1 MASDALLALPQPF
14 TPADAARGGVTR
26 GQLVHA
32 VQVGVV
38 ERLARGLYAV
48 VGWEC
53 LDLRE
58 RQVSLAHAAYR
69 ACGGAVISHS
79 SAAALWGL
87 PHPRRPALRATLTL
101 LADRRTS
108 PAASWMHL
116 HRASLDIMD
125 VVERDGL
132 LVTAPHRT
140 VADCLRSMAPGDG
153 LAVADAALH
162 AQQVGRAEIVG
173 AVRRQSGWPGSRRAA
188 RWLPVLDG
196 RRESWLESLSVVA
209 LARFGIE
216 SAEPQVEIYDARG
229 LVGRVDS
236 FWELWGVVGEADG
249 VGKYL
254 GAFDPGGP
262 SARRAAEQV
271 LAEKERED
279 RLRATG
285 LEVVRWGTDEIV
297 HTPERV
303 ADRVW
308 AASRRGDPARFTG
321 RLRHT
326 PEPTP
331 HPLCATYTPYARR
344 VLADER
350 A

>member
-1 MASDALLALPQPF
+1 MPW
-14 TPADAARGGVTR
+14 PAGSRSTSGSGR
-26 GQLVHA
+26 
-32 VQVGVV
+32 VG
-38 ERLARGLYAV
+38 
-48 VGWEC
+48 
-53 LDLRE
+53 
-58 RQVSLAHAAYR
+58 LAHAAYR
-69 ACGGAVISHS
+69 ACGGAVVSHS

-87 PHPRRPALRATLTL
+87 PHPRRPGLRATLTL

-116 HRASLDIMD
+116 HRATLEVTD
-125 VVERDGL
+125 VVERDGV

-153 LAVADAALH
+153 VAVGDAALH
-162 AQQVGRAEIVG
+162 ARQVGRAEIVA
-173 AVRRQSGWPGSRRAA
+173 AVRRQSGWPGARRAA

-196 RRESWLESLSVVA
+196 RRETWLESYSVVA
-209 LARFGIE
+209 LSRFGVE
-216 SAEPQVEIYDARG
+216 PAEPQAEIYDQHG
-229 LVGRVDS
+229 LVGRVDNL
-236 FWELWGVVGEADG
+236 WESQGVVGEADG
-249 VGKYL
+249 AGKYL
-254 GAFDPGGP
+254 GAFDTGGP
-262 SARRAAEQV
+262 SGRRAAQHV

-279 RLRATG
+279 RLRGTG

-308 AASRRGDPARFTG
+308 AARRRGDLARFTG

-326 PEPTP
+326 PEPTA
-331 HPLCATYTPYARR
+331 HPLCASYAPSARR
-344 VLADER
+344 VLTPER